1 MGNRIAKVERVTKET
16 EISLKINLDGRGESN
31 IFTDL
36 GFLNHML
43 TLFSFHSGIDI
54 DLKAKG
60 DIEVCDHHIVE
71 DIGICLGQALNKAL
85 GNKAGIKRY
94 GTVFIPMDEALCTVT
109 LDLSG
114 RGFLYFEGDF
124 KRESIGNFS
133 TEMVKEFIR
142 AVAINSAST
151 IHARILYGE
160 NDHHKIEGLFKAF
173 GRSLKE
179 AVSIGE
185 NKDLIPSTK
194 SVL

>member
-133 TEMVKEFIR
+133 TEMVKEFFR

-151 IHARILYGE
+151 IMLGFYTR
-160 NDHHKIEGLFKAF
+160 KW
-173 GRSLKE
+173 
-179 AVSIGE
+179 
-185 NKDLIPSTK
+185 PP
-194 SVL
+194 